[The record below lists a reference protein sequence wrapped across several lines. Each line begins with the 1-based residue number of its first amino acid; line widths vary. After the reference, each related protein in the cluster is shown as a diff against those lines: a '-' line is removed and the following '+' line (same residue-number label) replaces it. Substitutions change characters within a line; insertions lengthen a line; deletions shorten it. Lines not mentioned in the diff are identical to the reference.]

1 MVSFQTKLFDENPKS
16 LTQVNLDMSKSA
28 DDRMDCRSRPRVM
41 SLMSLCLPLVRTDR
55 LEMAHCITG
64 QTSEKCR
71 SNSEKSVTCHKGK
84 SFYMQNMTIYNNN
97 HSLKLKW
104 KLQVVECL
112 KLCLMGCAIRQ
123 LNYGSNAFAVVVKY
137 DCQLYWP

>member
-1 MVSFQTKLFDENPKS
+1 MVSFQTKQFDENPKS

-28 DDRMDCRSRPRVM
+28 DDRMDCRPRPRVM

-71 SNSEKSVTCHKGK
+71 SNSEKVCYLPHR
-84 SFYMQNMTIYNNN
+84 
-97 HSLKLKW
+97 
-104 KLQVVECL
+104 QVILHAKCDN
-112 KLCLMGCAIRQ
+112 IQ
-123 LNYGSNAFAVVVKY
+123 
-137 DCQLYWP
+137 